1 MKKEEKLKVVFDF
14 IADYLSEKSIDL
26 KVKDENI
33 VLEQPSDDSL
43 KRAYTIIKKLDDR
56 DKTFNT
62 DKTSYNKKHKE
73 SLDINLNNF
82 KENLV
87 KLNDLKMEEPF
98 GVTLDSNGNLIK
110 VPVPKPLTR
119 MPDTNDS
126 IVNKKNKSDSDNEQ
140 LTHNID

>member
-1 MKKEEKLKVVFDF
+1 MKKKEKLKLVFDF
-14 IADYLSEKSIDL
+14 IADYLSEESSEL
-26 KVKDENI
+26 KVKNEEV

-56 DKTFNT
+56 DKTFNM
-62 DKTSYNKKHKE
+62 DKTPSNNKVKE
-73 SLDINLNNF
+73 ERDINLNDF

-87 KLNDLKMEEPF
+87 KLNDLKTEKPF

-110 VPVPKPLTR
+110 VSVPKPLTS
-119 MPDTNDS
+119 MFDIKNS
-126 IVNKKNKSDSDNEQ
+126 SVNQNEKLDSDNEQ

>member
-1 MKKEEKLKVVFDF
+1 MKKKEKLKLVFDF
-14 IADYLSEKSIDL
+14 IADYLSEESSEL
-26 KVKDENI
+26 NVKNEEV

-56 DKTFNT
+56 DKTFNM
-62 DKTSYNKKHKE
+62 DKTPSNNKVKE
-73 SLDINLNNF
+73 ERDINLNDF

-87 KLNDLKMEEPF
+87 KLNDLKTEKPF

-110 VPVPKPLTR
+110 VSVPKPLTS
-119 MPDTNDS
+119 MFDIKNS
-126 IVNKKNKSDSDNEQ
+126 SVNQNEKLDSDNEQ